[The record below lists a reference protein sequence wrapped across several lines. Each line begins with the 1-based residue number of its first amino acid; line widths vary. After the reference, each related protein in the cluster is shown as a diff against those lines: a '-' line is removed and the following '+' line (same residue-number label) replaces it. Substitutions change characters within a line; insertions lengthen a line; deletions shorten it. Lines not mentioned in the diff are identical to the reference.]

1 MKPMFAAAA
10 VLLFA
15 RALMGAPPPQQL
27 GLDPVS
33 SEVLAAENART
44 AALERNDVPA
54 LDKILS
60 DDLTYVHASG
70 KVDTKTSILEAIRF
84 GQIRYVSWQ
93 VKGMHVRVIGDTA
106 VLNRV
111 TDHRVQ
117 PDPFDINILILSV
130 YAKRGGRWQQIAW
143 ESTRDV
149 ALAPPPAKAVVQSSE

>member
-1 MKPMFAAAA
+1 MKAMFAAAA

-15 RALMGAPPPQQL
+15 RALMGAPPPQQQ
-27 GLDPVS
+27 GPDPVS
-33 SEVLAAENART
+33 IEVLAAENART

-54 LDKILS
+54 LDKILG

-70 KVDTKTSILEAIRF
+70 KVDTKTSMLEAIRS
-84 GQIRYVSWQ
+84 GQIRYASWQ
-93 VKGMHVRVIGDTA
+93 VKSMHVRVIGDAA
-106 VLNRV
+106 VLNGEYLVRV

-149 ALAPPPAKAVVQSSE
+149 ALSPLPAKQ

>member
-1 MKPMFAAAA
+1 MKAMFAAAA

-15 RALMGAPPPQQL
+15 RALMGAPTPQQQ

-44 AALERNDVPA
+44 AALDRNDVSA
-54 LDKILS
+54 LDKILG

-70 KVDTKTSILEAIRF
+70 KVDTKTSMLEAIRS
-84 GQIRYVSWQ
+84 GQIRYASWQ
-93 VKGMHVRVIGDTA
+93 VKSMHVRVIGDAA
-106 VLNRV
+106 VLNGEYLVRV

-149 ALAPPPAKAVVQSSE
+149 ALSPLPAKQ